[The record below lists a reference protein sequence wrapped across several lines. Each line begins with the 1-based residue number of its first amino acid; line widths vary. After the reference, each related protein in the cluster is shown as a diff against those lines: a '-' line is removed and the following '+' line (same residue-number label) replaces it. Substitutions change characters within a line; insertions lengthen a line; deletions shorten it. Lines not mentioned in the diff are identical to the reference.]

1 VLVVADL
8 ILVVR
13 VRVVKKLD
21 SRVILNLISMQLKT
35 SAIQTYFQAIFQAN
49 TEAAKKELFQT
60 LLTRL
65 FDHDAQTTAII
76 DSMNLG
82 AEKTIFNIPL
92 KNRLKTGRA
101 DTQYNNVIIEWEK
114 NLAKTGEHAKE
125 QLVEYLAGNWK
136 SDKFYHFIL
145 IATDGRQWRIYA
157 PNYESIID
165 QKTTVGQI
173 ELVQT
178 DTFTLIE
185 NNFAE
190 FPFFIDRYLFKTQPQ
205 QPTLNN
211 IQRDFGESSA
221 VFLNA
226 MLVMQAYIPSLA
238 NQSELQTAYQQ
249 WKKFLQIAYGKFD
262 GSREEMFFVHTYLSV
277 FAKIL
282 AYTVISENK
291 TYLQEK
297 QLRDILTGDIFN
309 QLNVERFVE
318 NDFYYWV
325 TLDEHF
331 YALKPIFRDITRQL
345 SEYDFL
351 NVQEDILKGVY
362 QELIDLETRHALGE
376 YYTPDWLC
384 ERIMASLPITKE
396 SKILDPACGSGSF
409 LRAAVAKFKDEF
421 SKLSA
426 AQLTNQVIGIDIHPL
441 SVQIAKTTLLLALG
455 DKVRHA
461 KKQVTLHV
469 YLANSLLLPEG
480 VAGLFGASFKMII
493 DDKAYSLNMDI
504 FANPAEFDEVI
515 TFCNEMADYA
525 TDIINHQHFAHKLQ
539 LKFDNKNIHSNI
551 NGLYRIYQAFK
562 TAKDNGRNSIWK
574 FILQNSYKPVF
585 LKQQFNFVIGNPP
598 WLTYADVTN
607 ATYQHELQELAQTYA
622 LIPVNKANI
631 PHLEIAAIF
640 LAHAANYFL
649 KADGHI
655 AFVLPRS
662 FLTADQHDNTRSGQ
676 AKGFQLTEIWDLE
689 KVTPLF
695 NVPATVIFAQQ
706 SHHPEAIPKM
716 GIKGF
721 TVKGKLESPHLRWD
735 NVKHALELTEKNWF
749 YSLLS
754 KQARKVRS
762 ALTTKSIKSTS
773 HENYYAPL
781 FKQGATIV
789 PRRFYFVECEQFL
802 PDDWADDWA
811 DRIMQFKTNDSILR
825 EAKMPWKALTLSG
838 RINTNFL
845 FRTALA
851 KNIVPFLLINPPLVL
866 LPIMVKKEGGKVI
879 EVKSA
884 DTLFFEQCE
893 IEMAKWFKRAEKLW
907 DEHKTEKAR
916 KSKMMLGD
924 RLNYQRGL
932 TKQNLN
938 SRYLVLYTASAKDA
952 NAVVVNRK
960 KLDLEFIV
968 ESKAYWFATNNFDE
982 AYYLICFLNSGYAND
997 LIKDFQSRGLFGPRD
1012 IHKKILELPFQK
1024 FDRNNKSHRQLAK
1037 LGKQCAI
1044 KAKNVVGDDK
1054 DLDLTMHQL
1063 GRLRRTVRQALS
1075 AELKKIDTLVEEISQ
1090 SVS

>member
-1 VLVVADL
+1 MKSN
-8 ILVVR
+8 I
-13 VRVVKKLD
+13 
-21 SRVILNLISMQLKT
+21 
-35 SAIQTYFQAIFQAN
+35 SAIQTYFQAISQAN

-65 FDHDAQTTAII
+65 FDHDAAATAII

-114 NLAKTGEHAKE
+114 SLAKTGEHAKE

-136 SDKFYHFIL
+136 SEQFYHFIL
-145 IATDGRQWRIYA
+145 IATDGIQWRIYA
-157 PNYESIID
+157 PNYESLIA
-165 QKTTVGQI
+165 QKLTVAQI

-178 DTFTLIE
+178 DTFTLLE
-185 NNFAE
+185 NNLAE

-205 QPTLNN
+205 QPTLDN

-226 MLVMQAYIPSLA
+226 MVVMQAHLPTLA

-249 WKKFLQIAYGKFD
+249 WQKFLHIAYGKFD

-282 AYTVISENK
+282 AYTVISTNQS
-291 TYLQEK
+291 YLQDK
-297 QLRDILTGDIFN
+297 QLLGILTGTLFN

-325 TLDEHF
+325 ALDDHF

-345 SEYDFL
+345 SDYDFS

-384 ERIMASLPITKE
+384 ERIVANLPVTHQ

-409 LRAAVAKFKDEF
+409 LRAAVAQFKRDF
-421 SKLSA
+421 PKLSA
-426 AQLTNQVIGIDIHPL
+426 PQLTSQIIGIDIHPL
-441 SVQIAKTTLLLALG
+441 SVQIAKTTLLLALS
-455 DKVRHA
+455 DKIHHA
-461 KKQVTLHV
+461 NKPVTLHV

-493 DDKAYSLNMDI
+493 DDKVYSLNMDI

-515 TFCNEMADYA
+515 TLCNELADYA
-525 TDIINHQHFAHKLQ
+525 TDILNHRHFAEQLQ
-539 LKFDNKNIHSNI
+539 RKFNNPNINSNI
-551 NGLYRIYQAFK
+551 NGLYLIYQALK
-562 TAKDNGRNSIWK
+562 TAKDNGRDSIWK

-585 LKQQFNFVIGNPP
+585 LKQQFDFIIGNPP

-607 ATYQHELQELAQTYA
+607 ATYQQELQELAQMYA
-622 LIPVNKANI
+622 LIPVNRANM

-640 LAHAANYFL
+640 LAHTANYFL
-649 KADGHI
+649 TSGGTI

-662 FLTADQHDNTRSGQ
+662 FLTADQHDNTRSGET
-676 AKGFQLTEIWDLE
+676 KGFKLTEIWDLD
-689 KVTPLF
+689 KVSPLF

-706 SHHPEAIPKM
+706 SHHPEAQAIPQT

-721 TVKGKLESPHLRWD
+721 TVKGKLKSPHLRWES
-735 NVKHALELTEKNWF
+735 VKHAIEFTEQNWF
-749 YSLLS
+749 YSILG
-754 KQARKVRS
+754 KQSRKVRS
-762 ALTTKSIKSTS
+762 ALTTTESMS
-773 HENYYAPL
+773 HALESYYAPL
-781 FKQGATIV
+781 FKLGATIF
-789 PRRFYFVECEQFL
+789 PRSFCFLESEQML
-802 PDDWADDWA
+802 PHDLT
-811 DRIMQFKTNDSILR
+811 DRIMQFKTSTSILR
-825 EAKMPWKALTLSG
+825 EAKRPWKSLTLSG

-851 KNIVPFLLINPPLVL
+851 KNIVPFVLINPPLVL
-866 LPIMVKKEGGKVI
+866 LPIIIKEERNGKII
-879 EVKSA
+879 EINTA
-884 DTLFFEQCE
+884 DELFELGE
-893 IEMAKWFKRAEKLW
+893 MEMAKWFKQAEEMWEKN
-907 DEHKTEKAR
+907 KTEKAR
-916 KSKMMLGD
+916 KSKMMLCD

-932 TKQNLN
+932 TGQNLN
-938 SRYLVLYTASAKDA
+938 MRYLLLYTVSGKDA
-952 NAVVVNRK
+952 NAVVIERQNFNQ
-960 KLDLEFIV
+960 EFIV
-968 ESKAYWFATNNFDE
+968 DYKTFWFTTNNLSE
-982 AYYLICFLNSGYAND
+982 ANYFACYLNGDFANSR
-997 LIKDFQSRGLFGPRD
+997 IKEFQSRGLFGPRD
-1012 IHKKILELPFQK
+1012 VCKKILELPFPK
-1024 FDRNNKSHRQLAK
+1024 FDAKNKSHQQLAEW
-1037 LGKQCAI
+1037 GKQCAE
-1044 KAKNVVGDDK
+1044 KAKPVVGDDK
-1054 DLDLTMHQL
+1054 DLDLTTHQL

-1075 AELKKIDTLVEEISQ
+1075 EELKKIDALVEEISQ
-1090 SVS
+1090 SAV

>member
-1 VLVVADL
+1 M
-8 ILVVR
+8 
-13 VRVVKKLD
+13 K
-21 SRVILNLISMQLKT
+21 SNT
-35 SAIQTYFQAIFQAN
+35 PAIQTYFKAISQAN

-65 FDHDAQTTAII
+65 FDHNAEAATII
-76 DSMNLG
+76 DNMNLG

-114 NLAKTGEHAKE
+114 SLAKTGEHAKE
-125 QLVEYLAGNWK
+125 QLIEYLAGNWK

-157 PNYESIID
+157 PNYESVIA
-165 QKTTVGQI
+165 QKMTVEQI

-205 QPTLNN
+205 QPTLDN
-211 IQRDFGESSA
+211 IQHDFGESSA

-226 MLVMQAYIPSLA
+226 MVVMQAHLPTFD
-238 NQSELQTAYQQ
+238 NQTELQTAYQQ

-262 GSREEMFFVHTYLSV
+262 GSREEMFLVHTYLSL

-297 QLRDILTGDIFN
+297 QLRGILTGDIFN

-325 TLDEHF
+325 ALDEHF
-331 YALKPIFRDITRQL
+331 YALKPIFRDILRQL

-384 ERIMASLPITKE
+384 ERIMASLPVSKE

-409 LRAAVAKFKDEF
+409 LRAAVAKLKMDFP
-421 SKLSA
+421 KLSA
-426 AQLTNQVIGIDIHPL
+426 AQLSSQVIGIDIHPL
-441 SVQIAKTTLLLALG
+441 SVQISKTTLLLALS
-455 DKVRHA
+455 DKIRQA
-461 KKQVTLHV
+461 KKPVTLHV

-480 VAGLFGASFKMII
+480 VAGLFGTSFKMII
-493 DDKAYSLNMDI
+493 DDKVYSLNMDI

-515 TFCNEMADYA
+515 SLCNELADYA
-525 TDIINHQHFAHKLQ
+525 TDILNHQHFAQQLQ
-539 LKFDNKNIHSNI
+539 RQFNNPKIHSNI
-551 NGLYRIYQAFK
+551 NGLYQIYQALK
-562 TAKDNGRNSIWK
+562 AAKDNGRDSIWQ

-585 LKQQFNFVIGNPP
+585 LKQQFDFVIGNPP
-598 WLTYADVTN
+598 WLTYANVTN
-607 ATYQHELQELAQTYA
+607 ATYQQELQELAQTYA
-622 LIPVNKANI
+622 LIPVNKANM

-649 KADGHI
+649 KAAGSI

-676 AKGFQLTEIWDLE
+676 VKGLQLTAIWDLD
-689 KVTPLF
+689 KVSPLF
-695 NVPATVIFAQQ
+695 NVPATVIFAKQ
-706 SHHPEAIPKM
+706 SNHPEAIPKT

-721 TVKGKLESPHLRWD
+721 TIKGKFESPHLRWD
-735 NVKHALELTEKNWF
+735 SVKHALELTEKNWF

-762 ALTTKSIKSTS
+762 ALTTTEPMSYTAES
-773 HENYYAPL
+773 YYAPL

-789 PRRFYFVECEQFL
+789 PRSFYFVESEQPL
-802 PDDWADDWA
+802 PDNWQ
-811 DRIMQFKTNDSILR
+811 DRIMQFKTSQSILR
-825 EAKMPWKALTLSG
+825 EAKMPWKSLTLSG

-851 KNIVPFLLINPPLVL
+851 KNIVPFMLINPPLVL
-866 LPIMVKKEGGKVI
+866 LPLILKKEGGKVI
-879 EVKSA
+879 EIKTA
-884 DTLFFEQCE
+884 DGLFELGE
-893 IEMAKWFKRAEKLW
+893 IDMAKWFKQAEQLW
-907 DEHKTEKAR
+907 DDNKTEKN
-916 KSKMMLGD
+916 KQNEISLHKYLDWQSK
-924 RLNYQRGL
+924 L
-932 TKQNLN
+932 TRQNLN
-938 SRYLVLYTASAKDA
+938 SRYLVLYTASAQDA

-960 KLDLEFIV
+960 NLDLEFMV
-968 ESKAYWFATNNFDE
+968 ESTAYWFATNNLAE
-982 AYYLICFLNSGYAND
+982 ANYLTSFLNCGYTNK
-997 LIKDFQSRGLFGPRD
+997 LIKEFQARGLFGARHV
-1012 IHKKILELPFQK
+1012 HKKILELPFPK
-1024 FDRNNKSHRQLAK
+1024 FDSNNKSHRQLTK

-1054 DLDLTMHQL
+1054 DLDLTTHQL
-1063 GRLRRTVRQALS
+1063 GHLRRTVRQALS
-1075 AELKKIDTLVEEISQ
+1075 TELKDIDALVEEISQ
-1090 SVS
+1090 SVSL

>member
-1 VLVVADL
+1 M
-8 ILVVR
+8 
-13 VRVVKKLD
+13 K
-21 SRVILNLISMQLKT
+21 STIS
-35 SAIQTYFQAIFQAN
+35 IVETYFKAISQAN
-49 TEAAKKELFQT
+49 TEPAKKELFQT

-65 FDHDAQTTAII
+65 FDHDAAATAII

-92 KNRLKTGRA
+92 KNRQKTGRA

-136 SDKFYHFIL
+136 SEQFYHFIL
-145 IATDGRQWRIYA
+145 IATDGIQWRIYA
-157 PNYESIID
+157 PNYESLIA
-165 QKTTVGQI
+165 QKLTVEQI

-178 DTFTLIE
+178 DSLTLTE
-185 NNFAE
+185 ANLAE
-190 FPFFIDRYLFKTQPQ
+190 FPFFLDRYLFKTQPQ
-205 QPTLNN
+205 QPTLDN

-226 MLVMQAYIPSLA
+226 MVVMQAHLPTLA
-238 NQSELQTAYQQ
+238 HQSELQTAYQQ
-249 WKKFLQIAYGKFD
+249 WQKFLHIAYGKFD
-262 GSREEMFFVHTYLSV
+262 GSREEMFFVHTYLSI

-282 AYTVISENK
+282 AYTVMTDNQA
-291 TYLQEK
+291 YLQDN
-297 QLRDILTGDIFN
+297 QLRGLLTGTIFN

-325 TLDEHF
+325 ALDEHF

-345 SEYDFL
+345 SEYDFT

-384 ERIMASLPITKE
+384 ERIVANLLVTQK

-409 LRAAVAKFKDEF
+409 LRAAVAKFKIDF
-421 SKLSA
+421 PKLSA
-426 AQLTNQVIGIDIHPL
+426 PQLTSQVIGIDIHPL
-441 SVQIAKTTLLLALG
+441 SVQIAKTTLLLALS
-455 DKVRHA
+455 DKIRHA
-461 KKQVTLHV
+461 NKPVTLHV

-515 TFCNEMADYA
+515 TLCNDLADYA
-525 TDIINHQHFAHKLQ
+525 TDILNHRHFAQQLQ
-539 LKFDNKNIHSNI
+539 RKFANPNIHGNI
-551 NGLYRIYQAFK
+551 NGLYKIYQALK
-562 TAKDNGRNSIWK
+562 TAKENGRDSIWQ

-585 LKQQFNFVIGNPP
+585 LKQQFDFVLGNPP

-622 LIPVNKANI
+622 LIPNKANM
-631 PHLEIAAIF
+631 PNLEIAAIF

-649 KADGHI
+649 TSDGTI

-676 AKGFQLTEIWDLE
+676 AKGFQLTAIWDLD

-706 SHHPEAIPKM
+706 SQHPQAIPNT

-721 TVKGKLESPHLRWD
+721 TVKGKLESKHLRWES
-735 NVKHALELTEKNWF
+735 VKHALEFTEQNWF
-749 YSLLS
+749 YSILA

-762 ALTTKSIKSTS
+762 ALTTTESISYATES
-773 HENYYAPL
+773 YYAPL
-781 FKQGATIV
+781 FKQGATII
-789 PRRFYFVECEQFL
+789 PRSFYFVESEQPL
-802 PDDWADDWA
+802 PNNWQN
-811 DRIMQFKTNDSILR
+811 RIMQFKTSDSILR
-825 EAKMPWKALTLSG
+825 DAKMPWKALTLSG

-851 KNIVPFLLINPPLVL
+851 KNIVPFVLINPPLVL
-866 LPIMVKKEGGKVI
+866 LPLTIQEENGKVL
-879 EVKSA
+879 EMKSA
-884 DTLFFEQCE
+884 DALFELGE
-893 IEMAKWFKRAEKLW
+893 MGMAKWFKQAEKLW
-907 DEHKTEKAR
+907 NENKTDHNKKNEVSLYKYLDWQHK
-916 KSKMMLGD
+916 
-924 RLNYQRGL
+924 L
-932 TKQNLN
+932 TRQNLN
-938 SRYLVLYTASAKDA
+938 SRYLVLYSGRGQDA
-952 NAVVVNRK
+952 NAIVVDRYVIH
-960 KLDLEFIV
+960 LEFIV
-968 ESKAYWFATNNFDE
+968 DHAIYLFVTDDLNE
-982 AYYLICFLNSGYAND
+982 AYYLASFLNCNYTNT
-997 LIKDFQSRGLFGPRD
+997 LIKDFQSRGLFGARNV
-1012 IHKKILELPFQK
+1012 HKKILELPFPK
-1024 FDRNNKSHRQLAK
+1024 FDGNNKSHLQLAK
-1037 LGKQCAI
+1037 WGKQCAV

-1075 AELKKIDTLVEEISQ
+1075 KELKKIDELVKQISQ
-1090 SVS
+1090 SAV

>member
-1 VLVVADL
+1 M
-8 ILVVR
+8 
-13 VRVVKKLD
+13 K
-21 SRVILNLISMQLKT
+21 SNISDIK
-35 SAIQTYFQAIFQAN
+35 TYFQAISQAN

-65 FDHDAQTTAII
+65 FDHDAAATAII

-114 NLAKTGEHAKE
+114 SLAKTGEHAKE

-136 SDKFYHFIL
+136 SEQFYHFIL
-145 IATDGRQWRIYA
+145 IATDGIQWRIYA
-157 PNYESIID
+157 PNYESLIA
-165 QKTTVGQI
+165 QKLTVEQI

-178 DTFTLIE
+178 DTFTLLE
-185 NNFAE
+185 NSFAE

-205 QPTLNN
+205 QPTLDN

-226 MLVMQAYIPSLA
+226 MVVMQAHLPTLA
-238 NQSELQTAYQQ
+238 HQSELQTAYQQ
-249 WKKFLQIAYGKFD
+249 WQKFLHIAYGKFD

-282 AYTVISENK
+282 AYTVISTNQ
-291 TYLQEK
+291 TYLQDK
-297 QLRDILTGDIFN
+297 QLRGILTGTLFN

-325 TLDEHF
+325 ALDDHF

-345 SEYDFL
+345 SEYDFS

-384 ERIMASLPITKE
+384 ERIVANLPVTHQ

-409 LRAAVAKFKDEF
+409 LRAAVAKFKRDF
-421 SKLSA
+421 PQLSA
-426 AQLTNQVIGIDIHPL
+426 TQLTSQIIGIDIHPL
-441 SVQIAKTTLLLALG
+441 SVQIAKTTLLLALS
-455 DKVRHA
+455 DKIHHA
-461 KKQVTLHV
+461 NKPVTLHV

-493 DDKAYSLNMDI
+493 DDKVYSLNMDI
-504 FANPAEFDEVI
+504 FANPAEFDDVI
-515 TFCNEMADYA
+515 TLCNELADYA
-525 TDIINHQHFAHKLQ
+525 VDILNHRHFAQQLQ
-539 LKFDNKNIHSNI
+539 RKFNNPNIHSNI
-551 NGLYRIYQAFK
+551 NGLYLIYQALK
-562 TAKDNGRNSIWK
+562 TAKDNGRDSIWK

-585 LKQQFNFVIGNPP
+585 LKQQFDFIIGNPP

-607 ATYQHELQELAQTYA
+607 ATYQQELQELAQTYA
-622 LIPVNKANI
+622 LIPVNRANM

-640 LAHAANYFL
+640 LAHTANYFL
-649 KADGHI
+649 TSGGYI

-662 FLTADQHDNTRSGQ
+662 FLTADQHDNTRSGET
-676 AKGFQLTEIWDLE
+676 KGFKLTEIWDLD
-689 KVTPLF
+689 KVSPLF

-706 SHHPEAIPKM
+706 SHHPEAQAIPQT

-721 TVKGKLESPHLRWD
+721 TVKGKLKSSHLRWES
-735 NVKHALELTEKNWF
+735 VKHAIKFTEQNWF
-749 YSLLS
+749 YSILG
-754 KQARKVRS
+754 KQSRKVRS
-762 ALTTKSIKSTS
+762 ALTTTESMS
-773 HENYYAPL
+773 HALESYYAPL

-789 PRRFYFVECEQFL
+789 PRSFYFAESEQPL
-802 PDDWADDWA
+802 PDNWQN
-811 DRIMQFKTNDSILR
+811 RIMQFKTSPSILR
-825 EAKMPWKALTLSG
+825 DAKQPWKAFTLSG

-851 KNIVPFLLINPPLVL
+851 KNIVPFVLINPPLVL
-866 LPIMVKKEGGKVI
+866 LPITVKEEEGKVL
-879 EVKSA
+879 ELKSA
-884 DTLFFEQCE
+884 DTLFEQGE
-893 IEMAKWFKRAEKLW
+893 IEIAKWFKQAEKLW
-907 DEHKTEKAR
+907 DENKTDNNKKNEVSLYAY
-916 KSKMMLGD
+916 
-924 RLNYQRGL
+924 LNWQNKL
-932 TKQNLN
+932 LQQNLN
-938 SRYLVLYTASAKDA
+938 MRYLVLYTASAQDA
-952 NAVVVNRK
+952 NAVVIERK
-960 KLDLEFIV
+960 NLSLDFII
-968 ESKAYWFATNNFDE
+968 ESTTYWFTTNYLSE
-982 AYYLICFLNSGYAND
+982 AYYLSCFLNCGYTNQ
-997 LIKDFQSRGLFGPRD
+997 LIKEFQARGLFGARHV
-1012 IHKKILELPFQK
+1012 HKKILELPFPK
-1024 FDRNNKSHRQLAK
+1024 FDRNNQSHRQLAK
-1037 LGKQCAI
+1037 WGKQCAI

-1054 DLDLTMHQL
+1054 DLDLTTHQL

-1075 AELKKIDTLVEEISQ
+1075 KELKKIDALVEEISQ
-1090 SVS
+1090 SAV